1 MYYIEYIW
9 LKSDEMSCCTF
20 KYRFDKYLCKLPFFL
35 RFHPLACIV
44 RAYQLVLYGWNRYDD
59 QLLVFKLR
67 VPNGSIISTHSTTH
81 TLLKDQLTSFTHVL
95 CSQSYTG
102 EEAFDLFHFFSN
114 GGSCS
119 TLIFPTPLYL
129 QHTHTKHTHKKQKK
143 FDLSILASFI
153 MVDLYL
159 LKKIHLT
166 SHFVAWPFACITE
179 RNGLISRRFFVSG
192 KAWVTFSK

>member
-1 MYYIEYIW
+1 MRCHVVPSNIGSTSTCVSFPSSWDSIPLRVLWEHI
-9 LKSDEMSCCTF
+9 SSCCMDET
-20 KYRFDKYLCKLPFFL
+20 DMMTSYLFL
-35 RFHPLACIV
+35 NWECQMVVLLAHI
-44 RAYQLVLYGWNRYDD
+44 AQ
-59 QLLVFKLR
+59 
-67 VPNGSIISTHSTTH
+67 STTQ

-129 QHTHTKHTHKKQKK
+129 QHTHTKHTHNKQKK

-179 RNGLISRRFFVSG
+179 RNGFISRRFFVSG